1 MKISC
6 EKRSRISQGD
16 IYRNVEFIEY
26 FAEKEGKIEVPIIT
40 FPLVIVLTQECDLFQ
55 DYKSRYGRPK
65 KPTQTQ
71 DKYLISVL
79 VSPLYNLEHVLIGEH
94 LSELNLKMQAINRM
108 ATEGKY
114 LIQNKIPRYHYIE
127 FPPRIPIPPSVIDFK
142 HYFSV
147 NVEYLKKIKK
157 SDFVCRI
164 SPLYRE
170 DISQRFASFLSRIGI
185 P

>member
-6 EKRSRISQGD
+6 ERRSRISQGD

-26 FAEKEGKIEVPIIT
+26 VAEKEGKIEIPIIT

-55 DYKSRYGRPK
+55 DYKSRYGHSK
-65 KPTQTQ
+65 KRMQTQ

-79 VSPLYNLEHVLIGEH
+79 VSPLYNYEHVLNGEH
-94 LSELNLKMQAINRM
+94 LSLLSLKMQVIPR
-108 ATEGKY
+108 GKTPDDY
-114 LIQNKIPRYHYIE
+114 LKSNERPRYHYIE
-127 FPPRIPIPPSVIDFK
+127 FPPDIPIPPSVIDFK

-147 NVEYLKKIKK
+147 NVEYLRKIK
-157 SDFVCRI
+157 SNFICRV
-164 SPLYRE
+164 SPVFRE
-170 DISQRFASFLSRIGI
+170 DISQRFASFLARIGL